1 MNTPSTVAGA
11 AHANESEPGRV
22 PVTVVDSDIHVNPR
36 SAAELADSLPR
47 EWVHFKDLLYGGGL
61 LGASVIFAPPNE
73 GRRLDA
79 FGEDGAPAGSDP
91 GLTGRQLFD
100 EAGVDIAV
108 IIPLTDKSAANPE
121 HEAAMAAANNAWLA
135 ASWLGAY
142 NGHERYKGTLRV
154 SSDPDLAVQE
164 IEKWAG
170 HPHFVQ
176 VMLNP
181 YLGIPLGQRQFWP
194 VYEAA
199 SRAGLVVC
207 THVTLQRPGPA
218 LLTSSGAPRTFLEN
232 HAQFSMLY
240 AAHLTSMLEEGVFER
255 FPELRFTFVEGGYSW
270 VLPLLWRLDKLWT
283 SLGAEVPLLKRK
295 PSEYVREHVSF
306 TRQPYEEPRDAT
318 WMARVIEWLGP
329 KTLEFATDYP
339 HWDGDYNTAMG
350 FKGIPKEVRTQILG
364 LNALEKL
371 RLPPTRSSRH
381 WSEFPHATD
390 PAGNPDDHTSPV
402 PFKPAVPQ

>member
-1 MNTPSTVAGA
+1 MTSLSSTTHAPAAAPSGTSA
-11 AHANESEPGRV
+11 SETV
-22 PVTVVDSDIHVNPR
+22 PVKVVDSDIHVNPR
-36 SAAELADSLPR
+36 SAVELADSLPS
-47 EWVHFKDLLYGGGL
+47 EWAHFKDLLYGGGI

-79 FGEDGAPAGSDP
+79 FGSDGGPAGSDP

-100 EAGVDIAV
+100 EAGVDLAV

-121 HEAAMAAANNAWLA
+121 HEAAMSAANNTWLA
-135 ASWLGAY
+135 SSWLGEY
-142 NGHERYKGTLRV
+142 NGHERYKGTIRV
-154 SSDPDLAVQE
+154 SSDPDLAVRE

-181 YLGIPLGQRQFWP
+181 YLGIPLGHRTFWP

-240 AAHLTSMLEEGVFER
+240 AAHLVSLLEEGVFGR
-255 FPELRFTFVEGGYSW
+255 FPDLRFTFVEGGYAW
-270 VLPLLWRLDKLWT
+270 CLPLLWRLDKHWQ
-283 SLGAEVPLLKRK
+283 SLRSEVPALERK
-295 PSEYVREHVSF
+295 PSDYVREHVSF
-306 TRQPYEEPRDAT
+306 TRQPYEEPRDMKY
-318 WMARVIEWLGP
+318 MARVIEWLGP
-329 KTLEFATDYP
+329 TTLEFATDYP
-339 HWDGDYNTAMG
+339 HWDGDYSTAMG
-350 FKGIPKEVRTQILG
+350 FQGVSREVRAQILG
-364 LNALEKL
+364 LNAIEKL
-371 RLPPTRSSRH
+371 RLSSTRSSRH
-381 WSEFPHATD
+381 WSEFPGATGPGGLD
-390 PAGNPDDHTSPV
+390 APTQFQPPV
-402 PFKPAVPQ
+402 PQ